1 MRASSSPCPFDQI
14 SVLVLKKCP
23 IGLTYVWK
31 LLEHCWEKSLIP
43 ELWKKGLTV
52 LVYKKGLAGDP
63 AHFRPITLEPVIA
76 KVLTSLIRNRIYAF
90 LCKNQYIETNIQKG
104 FWTGI
109 SGTIEHTELMSHLI
123 NHTRQKQRSLVV
135 TVIDLK
141 NAFGEVHHEL
151 IRAVLRFHHIPRSI
165 EKFILHLYDG
175 FHISVPANGFLT
187 DPIPVQRGVL
197 QGDCLSPFIF
207 NMCVNTL
214 ITTIVQEKVK
224 CLGYMYEN
232 TLSPKHWFQF
242 ADDTGIATALESD
255 NQLLLNVF
263 TKWSNWAD

>member
-1 MRASSSPCPFDQI
+1 
-14 SVLVLKKCP
+14 
-23 IGLTYVWK
+23 
-31 LLEHCWEKSLIP
+31 
-43 ELWKKGLTV
+43 
-52 LVYKKGLAGDP
+52 
-63 AHFRPITLEPVIA
+63 
-76 KVLTSLIRNRIYAF
+76 
-90 LCKNQYIETNIQKG
+90 
-104 FWTGI
+104 
-109 SGTIEHTELMSHLI
+109 MSHLI
-123 NHTRQKQRSLVV
+123 NHARQKQRSLVV

-214 ITTIVQEKVK
+214 ITTIDQEKVK
-224 CLGYMYEN
+224 CLGYVYEN
-232 TLSPKHWFQF
+232 TLPPKHWFQF